1 MPSSAEQP
9 PTAPPAAPTAPL
21 VPRLT
26 LADSTL
32 LIMGGMIGSGI
43 FLVSAE
49 IARLVVT
56 PGMLLLVWV
65 VTGVI
70 TVFGA
75 LSYGELAAMM
85 PRAGGQYVYL
95 KEAYGPLVGFL
106 YGWTLFA
113 VIQTGTIA
121 AVSVAFARF
130 LGVFVPSVSPAVKVL
145 SLGWFT
151 LSTEQLVA
159 TVVILSLTFLNF
171 RSVKT
176 GALVNNVLTV
186 SKIGALVL
194 LIGLGLGASFIQ
206 PDLGSWAHFTPA
218 WPDAWSAALIGTFAA
233 AMVGSLFSSDAWNN
247 ITFTAGEIIRP
258 QRNVPLSLALGTIAV
273 TLIYLLANV
282 AYLYVL
288 PIAQIQAA
296 EYDRVGTLL
305 MQSVLGPAGLYVMA
319 AMVLVSTFGCVNAA
333 SIAGARVYYAMA
345 LDRLFFPPAARLN
358 RHGVP
363 AYALLFQGLWA
374 VVLALSGGYNDLLTY
389 VIFAVMLFYI
399 LTVASLFVFRVTRPE
414 AERPYRAWGYP
425 VVPAIYIVLATAVC
439 LYLVLEPSTR
449 SQSLWGLL
457 IVIVGVPLYFVARQ
471 MRGQGSAA

>member
-1 MPSSAEQP
+1 MS
-9 PTAPPAAPTAPL
+9 APTPDRPVAPL

-49 IARLVVT
+49 IAELVVT
-56 PGMLLLVWV
+56 PGLLLMVWLAS
-65 VTGVI
+65 GI
-70 TVFGA
+70 MTVFGA

-130 LGVFVPSVSPAVKVL
+130 SGVFWPEISTEVQVL
-145 SLGWFT
+145 RWGWFT
-151 LSTEQLVA
+151 VSTEQLVA
-159 TVVILSLTFLNF
+159 MAVILSLTLFNF

-186 SKIGALVL
+186 SKVGSLVL
-194 LIGLGLGASFIQ
+194 LIGLGLAAAWIS
-206 PDLGSWAHFTPA
+206 PSLGDWGHFSPA
-218 WPDAWSAALIGTFAA
+218 WPDVWSAALIGTFCA

-247 ITFTAGEIIRP
+247 ITFTAGEVINP
-258 QRNVPLSLALGTIAV
+258 KRNLPLSLALGTGTV
-273 TLIYLLANV
+273 SLIYLLANV

-288 PIAQIQAA
+288 PIERIATV
-296 EYDRVGTLL
+296 EHDRVGTLL
-305 MQSVLGPAGLYVMA
+305 METVLGPTGLYLMA
-319 AMVLVSTFGCVNAA
+319 AMVMVSTFGCVNAA

-345 LDRLFFPPAARLN
+345 LDGLFFSPAAKLN
-358 RHGVP
+358 RHDVP
-363 AYALLFQGLWA
+363 ANALLFQGLWA
-374 VVLALSGGYNDLLTY
+374 VALTLSGNYNQLLAY
-389 VIFAVMLFYI
+389 VIFAVLLFYI
-399 LTVASLFVFRVTRPE
+399 LTVASVFVFRITRPD
-414 AERPYRAWGYP
+414 AERPYRAFGYP
-425 VVPAIYIVLATAVC
+425 IVPAMYVVMATVVC
-439 LYLVLEPSTR
+439 VYLVLEPST
-449 SQSLWGLL
+449 SAQSLWGLL
-457 IVIVGVPLYFVARQ
+457 IVVLGVPLYVIAR
-471 MRGQGSAA
+471 RFSPSRPT